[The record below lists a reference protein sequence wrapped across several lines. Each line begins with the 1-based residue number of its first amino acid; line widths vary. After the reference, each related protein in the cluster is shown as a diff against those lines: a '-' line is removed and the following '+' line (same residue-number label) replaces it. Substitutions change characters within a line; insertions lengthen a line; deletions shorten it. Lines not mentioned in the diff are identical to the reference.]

1 MTCMTNDANVM
12 GGGVAVFQ
20 LPEGKM
26 LSFFG
31 LVPRG
36 SALDIPNGVLG
47 VLFYIYVFIRCNVR
61 DSKLILLDSR
71 VNAVI
76 CTLAMASSL
85 FLARKLYMIKEICV
99 GCFGSDAEEKG

>member
-1 MTCMTNDANVM
+1 
-12 GGGVAVFQ
+12 
-20 LPEGKM
+20 M

-99 GCFGSDAEEKG
+99 VCLTTHLINTTLFCRVVLEVTRRRKDKIT